1 MIDQTGLMA
10 STRGGGLSIHPTAI
24 DQQCV
29 GWVRIVNPPS
39 NNAEMVKRRM
49 LDHTELMAS
58 TRDVVLSSHPTA
70 VRIALRADEA
80 IAWLLS
86 DHLGS
91 TSVTVDPS
99 GNLMSA
105 LKYTAYGELRTG
117 TSTTDYQYTGQRN
130 EAEIGLY
137 FYVAR
142 FYDPQ
147 LARFISAD
155 TIVPEPNSIKGYD
168 RYAYVNGNP
177 VNYTDPSGHQ
187 LCDTADGSC
196 TGGGGGNGIEHP
208 EPQVIYWGGYTEAR
222 LASFQETQTGNN
234 CALNAI
240 SAGFKLLGSPLP
252 ISGND
257 LGEITSKM
265 GILYRLGSLGG
276 TMPFQQ
282 VNVINNIAALT
293 DRGNLS
299 ITGYLDRT
307 TDLSLATM
315 NLSNKKMVSLIT
327 IYWMKNQG
335 APAISNS
342 SNYSAN
348 NSKYLINGHTMV
360 YVAYDPDHRDANG
373 EITSYGFLNSWEANP
388 YNTLSTISWM
398 SANELEKYK
407 YVFVVMEGD

>member
-1 MIDQTGLMA
+1 
-10 STRGGGLSIHPTAI
+10 
-24 DQQCV
+24 
-29 GWVRIVNPPS
+29 
-39 NNAEMVKRRM
+39 
-49 LDHTELMAS
+49 
-58 TRDVVLSSHPTA
+58 
-70 VRIALRADEA
+70 
-80 IAWLLS
+80 
-86 DHLGS
+86 
-91 TSVTVDPS
+91 
-99 GNLMSA
+99 
-105 LKYTAYGELRTG
+105 
-117 TSTTDYQYTGQRN
+117 
-130 EAEIGLY
+130 
-137 FYVAR
+137 
-142 FYDPQ
+142 
-147 LARFISAD
+147 
-155 TIVPEPNSIKGYD
+155 VPEPNSIKGYD

>member
-1 MIDQTGLMA
+1 M
-10 STRGGGLSIHPTAI
+10 
-24 DQQCV
+24 
-29 GWVRIVNPPS
+29 
-39 NNAEMVKRRM
+39 
-49 LDHTELMAS
+49 
-58 TRDVVLSSHPTA
+58 
-70 VRIALRADEA
+70 
-80 IAWLLS
+80 
-86 DHLGS
+86 
-91 TSVTVDPS
+91 
-99 GNLMSA
+99 

-117 TSTTDYQYTGQRN
+117 TSTTDYQYTLQKHPGQAGQRS

-147 LARFISAD
+147 LARFRGLCAPERSLREGKSAD
-155 TIVPEPNSIKGYD
+155 TIIPEPNSIKGYD

-177 VNYTDPSGHQ
+177 INYTDPSGHR